1 MKKLLATILLIL
13 FLLVSIVEF
22 ADAAVRVRGYYRR
35 STGIW
40 VQPHY
45 RSSPNRYKWD
55 NWSSW
60 GNYNPYTG
68 RRGYIKWWNW

>member
-13 FLLVSIVEF
+13 FLLGGIAEF
-22 ADAAVRVRGYYRR
+22 ADAAVRVRGYYRQ
-35 STGIW
+35 STGTW

-45 RSSPNRYKWD
+45 RSSPDRYKWN

-68 RRGYIKWWNW
+68 RRGYKSLWSW